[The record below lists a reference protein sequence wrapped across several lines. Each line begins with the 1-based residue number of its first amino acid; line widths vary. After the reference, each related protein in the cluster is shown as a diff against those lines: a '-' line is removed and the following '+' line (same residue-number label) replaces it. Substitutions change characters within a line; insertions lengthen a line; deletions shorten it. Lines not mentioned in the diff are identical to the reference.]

1 MRSIRFLS
9 LGIAFGLSASAYG
22 DEGIIKDRSP
32 DGRFALQLNR
42 NDEEGMYALGII
54 DIAAKKELVSL
65 EPLGNPYAKESH
77 LAWSPDS
84 KRVAFNAS
92 NRRGGEATVYQLKDN
107 AFVEV
112 KLPQTPDCEAKHV
125 SKVYEASVLAQRWAD
140 PNTLLMIKRGG
151 WNTEDGGEGECEK
164 VITMK
169 FDPNGKASIQNVKSV
184 SARELAD
191 RAKAVDLVQSGADK
205 SEAGDHKGAIDDYD
219 RAIKLDPKS
228 SDAYNNRGGEKQD
241 AGDLEGAIADYN
253 HAIEVNPDAF
263 MPYFNRG
270 AVYFL
275 KADWKKTISD
285 LQHHEEWDDTDED
298 SPAVIWIA
306 EVRLG
311 EKEAADR
318 ELAKFI
324 SDHPDFAEDWKTK
337 IDMFLLGKVSEEDLL
352 RAIEASAEDKQR
364 EERCSACY
372 YIGVKHLLNEDKAGA
387 ADAFQKSIATEDNA
401 DYEYDFAK
409 AELKRL
415 GK

>member
-1 MRSIRFLS
+1 MF
-9 LGIAFGLSASAYG
+9 AFGLSASAYG
-22 DEGIIKDRSP
+22 DEGITKDRSP

-112 KLPQTPDCEAKHV
+112 KIPQTPDCEAKHV
-125 SKVYEASVLAQRWAD
+125 SKVYEASLLAQRWAD
-140 PNTLLMIKRGG
+140 PSTLVMIKRGG

-191 RAKAVDLVQSGADK
+191 RAKAVDLVQSGAEK
-205 SEAGDHKGAIDDYD
+205 SEAGDHKGAIADYD

-298 SPAVIWIA
+298 SPALIWIA

-324 SDHPDFAEDWKTK
+324 SDHPDFAESWNTK
-337 IDMFLLGKVSEEDLL
+337 IDNFLLGKTNEQDFLSGINASDEE
-352 RAIEASAEDKQR
+352 KQHDQQ
-364 EERCSACY
+364 CDAWY
-372 YIGVKHLLNEDKAGA
+372 YIGMKHLLNGDKTGA
-387 ADAFQKSIATEDNA
+387 ADAFQKSVATDVKDEN
-401 DYEYDFAK
+401 EYDFAN